1 MFERRPSEVFLS
13 YLHQI
18 FRMFCE
24 RVFEAAKDLQ
34 ISNFVASK
42 IKTKEKNNLL
52 LDSMRRMGQTW
63 PTRLCKTQFSE
74 F

>member
-1 MFERRPSEVFLS
+1 
-13 YLHQI
+13 
-18 FRMFCE
+18 MFCE